1 VFEVVGCDSTARE
14 DTEPRRYRF
23 RAMAAGSS
31 FLRARLGDLRILH
44 RADLGAEH
52 VARAIE
58 AHRRNA
64 ERGREA
70 CEHWGPA
77 SSVSR
82 VALRRDGGDLDLAVK
97 WNHPRGSRAAVAE
110 WLLGS
115 RAARA
120 VAGAEQL
127 QGVGIAHPEAVAIA
141 ERRAPGR
148 VLESFLLTHFLV
160 GSTPLPALMPTLLAA
175 PKRRRALAFEL
186 GRVVG
191 VLHAAGLDHG
201 DLKHS
206 NLLVTADDRIALLD
220 LDSLIPPRPPTWRR
234 RVRALGQLEA
244 YAIDL
249 YPELPRT
256 DRARVLRAYFEREPS
271 LRVRRRAL
279 VSAVRAWVERR
290 LARWQGRDRA
300 LHVYYPLAP
309 RAPLAATVIDV
320 RRSRCE

>member
-1 VFEVVGCDSTARE
+1 MV
-14 DTEPRRYRF
+14 
-23 RAMAAGSS
+23 AGSS
-31 FLRARLGDLRILH
+31 FLRARVGDLEILH
-44 RADLGAEH
+44 RAGLGPEY

-82 VALRRDGGDLDLAVK
+82 IALRGDDGDLDLAVK
-97 WNHPRGSRAAVAE
+97 WNHPRGARAAVAE
-110 WLLGS
+110 WLRGS

-120 VAGAEQL
+120 VAGAERL
-127 QGVGIAHPEAVAIA
+127 AGLGVAHPEAVAIA

-148 VLESFLLTHFLV
+148 VIESFLLTRFLV

-175 PKRRRALAFEL
+175 PERRRALAFEI
-186 GRVVG
+186 GRVIG
-191 VLHAAGLDHG
+191 ALHAAGLDHG

-206 NLLVTADDRIALLD
+206 NLLVTSDDRIALLD
-220 LDSLIPPRPPTWRR
+220 LDSLVPPRRPTWRR

-249 YPELPRT
+249 YPGLPRT
-256 DRARVLRAYFEREPS
+256 DRARVLRAYFECEPA
-271 LRVRRRAL
+271 LRAKRRAL
-279 VSAVRAWVERR
+279 VRAVRAWVEQR
-290 LARWQGRDRA
+290 LARWQGRDRT
-300 LHVYYPLAP
+300 LHIYYPLAP
-309 RAPLAATVIDV
+309 RAPLAATVVDV
-320 RRSRCE
+320 RSARCE